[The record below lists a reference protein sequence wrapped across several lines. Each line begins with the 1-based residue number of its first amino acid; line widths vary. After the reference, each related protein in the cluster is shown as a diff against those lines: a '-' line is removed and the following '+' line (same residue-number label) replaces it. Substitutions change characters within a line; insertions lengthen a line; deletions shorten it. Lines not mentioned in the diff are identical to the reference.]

1 MNFANL
7 RAMHSAYA
15 KTNAAMFATLA
26 NTGNNNSSS
35 ALGTNVTTSGAAAN
49 NTSTTI
55 TSNNT
60 TEGLQIKKGVNCFD
74 SASGYLVYPANSN
87 EMTNNKKGV
96 IMIHES
102 RGLNDNI
109 RSMANTL
116 KKYT

>member
-15 KTNAAMFATLA
+15 QTNAAMFATLA

-35 ALGTNVTTSGAAAN
+35 ALDTNVTTSGAAAN

-60 TEGLQIKKGVNCFD
+60 TEGKKKV
-74 SASGYLVYPANSN
+74 SIASTAHLA
-87 EMTNNKKGV
+87 
-96 IMIHES
+96 I
-102 RGLNDNI
+102 
-109 RSMANTL
+109 
-116 KKYT
+116 